1 MPGRRRFRARF
12 PLMLLGTFVVLAV
25 TEGVTAAKQDDMT
38 WAVSAGFTTAVVAVI
53 AYALLSRW
61 IEKRKR
67 APEASVSNAVRW
79 LIPGAVLGCA
89 AFGLVML
96 GIRLLGGWDSQTRGS
111 AEGLAITAGIMAC
124 VAVNEEIVFRGVLT
138 RILAERFGGWVA
150 LVVSSLTF
158 GAVHL
163 INSDATVW
171 GVLSIVVT
179 GGLLFG
185 VLYLVTRSLWL
196 VIGFHFAWNTV
207 QAGVFGVRSS
217 GQEESEHSLFRTTL
231 SGEEWRTGGPFGP
244 EASVVTLVV
253 VTVPA
258 LVLLVVAARTGRMRR
273 AVPDAAAPPNGDR
286 PGAAGTGTAS
296 GSRGAMTG
304 RT

>member
-1 MPGRRRFRARF
+1 MSTFEGSLMPGGRRFRVRF
-12 PLMLLGTFVVLAV
+12 PLMLVATFVLLGV

-38 WAVSAGFTTAVVAVI
+38 WAVSAGFTTAIVAVI
-53 AYALLSRW
+53 VYALLSRW
-61 IEKRKR
+61 LEQRSA
-67 APEASVSNAVRW
+67 APEASVSNAARW
-79 LIPGAVLGCA
+79 LIPGALLGSA

-138 RILAERFGGWVA
+138 RIVAERFGGWVA
-150 LVVSSLTF
+150 LVVSSVLF
-158 GAVHL
+158 GAMHL
-163 INSDATVW
+163 INVKVNVW

-196 VIGFHFAWNTV
+196 VIGFHFAWDVIQT
-207 QAGVFGVRSS
+207 GVFGVHSS
-217 GQEESEHSLFRTTL
+217 GQDESAHSLYRTVL
-231 SGEEWRTGGPFGP
+231 SGKEWLTGGSFGP

-258 LVLLVVAARTGRMRR
+258 LILLVVAASTGRMRR
-273 AVPDAAAPPNGDR
+273 AVPEVAGQPTAEHRRAERAPI
-286 PGAAGTGTAS
+286 S
-296 GSRGAMTG
+296 
-304 RT
+304 